1 MPDLADQMLLDD
13 TKSTIFIHDI
23 DRELAESDTQEDTI
37 SILPGVAGT
46 LLSIPNT
53 LITDTKPQSHELVLY
68 QEPKSLSVPE
78 EQDNV
83 RRAIAETR
91 ARARQARLD
100 HSATTES
107 SAVKSDF
114 GIRNDDDDY
123 DVMDIDRAI

>member
-1 MPDLADQMLLDD
+1 MLLDD
-13 TKSTIFIHDI
+13 TKNTVFIHDI
-23 DRELAESDTQEDTI
+23 DRELAESNTQEDTI

-53 LITDTKPQSHELVLY
+53 LIADTKPQSHELVLY
-68 QEPKSLSVPE
+68 REPKSLSIPE

-100 HSATTES
+100 HPPATES
-107 SAVKSDF
+107 SAVKSDL
-114 GIRNDDDDY
+114 GIINDYDG
-123 DVMDIDRAI
+123 DVMDIDPVL

>member
-1 MPDLADQMLLDD
+1 MLLDD
-13 TKSTIFIHDI
+13 TKDTVFIHDI

-46 LLSIPNT
+46 LMSIPNT
-53 LITDTKPQSHELVLY
+53 LIADTKPQSHELVLY
-68 QEPKSLSVPE
+68 REPKSLSIPE

-100 HSATTES
+100 HPSTTES
-107 SAVKSDF
+107 SAVKNDF
-114 GIRNDDDDY
+114 GIIIDDD
-123 DVMDIDRAI
+123 DVMDIDPVL